1 MFDFIYDILCIKRKT
16 KKVVWIIGEE
26 DILDTKKSKS

>member
-1 MFDFIYDILCIKRKT
+1 MFDFIYDILCIKRK